1 MDDGLGRLEIMQSTE
16 YKNIEIMSFDFQCSN
31 DEFIR
36 QVITYKYMS
45 LKSKL
50 SLMEGRLQDI
60 HEIVR
65 VKNPSLLLSI
75 KKNVNEKNDRNKS
88 SIMKKF

>member
-1 MDDGLGRLEIMQSTE
+1 MDDGLGRLEIIQSTE
-16 YKNIEIMSFDFQCSN
+16 YKNIEVISFDFQCSN

-75 KKNVNEKNDRNKS
+75 KKNVGDAKHNKS
-88 SIMKKF
+88 SIMRK

>member
-1 MDDGLGRLEIMQSTE
+1 
-16 YKNIEIMSFDFQCSN
+16 
-31 DEFIR
+31 
-36 QVITYKYMS
+36 MS

-75 KKNVNEKNDRNKS
+75 KKNVNDKNDKNKS
-88 SIMKKF
+88 SILKKF